1 MTRFAFLHRAC
12 KTQLAIM
19 AQMKC
24 AMHFGLHSCF
34 CKHWTS
40 LQRWPVCSQIPK
52 SISIISV
59 CSHLSLCYVLSNIKC
74 GQGKY
79 CLVFMLVFIVVALV
93 FGFRKPH
100 NGTLWMNHMHNQMC
114 PTIHISVRLIYLPV
128 ESSNHIKYVDNSKYA
143 ASTLT
148 CVQLYLLG
156 RLR

>member
-79 CLVFMLVFIVVALV
+79 CLVFMLVFIVVALG

-100 NGTLWMNHMHNQMC
+100 NGTYEWITCTTKCAQLFIYQSDWY
-114 PTIHISVRLIYLPV
+114 IYLWSRP
-128 ESSNHIKYVDNSKYA
+128 I
-143 ASTLT
+143 T
-148 CVQLYLLG
+148 
-156 RLR
+156 